1 MTKPLFFTLL
11 LTLAFSANA
20 KEVIQYDWL
29 TMGKKSGEHI
39 VTIKD
44 DKSIEAT
51 FEFNDRGRGPK
62 VKELLTFDPKGDITS
77 QRISGNSYMGAKIDE
92 VYRVT
97 NKEFVW
103 KNTQESGSR
112 KIKANQFYIAADGT
126 PFNLELIIKAIDRT
140 DSGRLELLPSGTA
153 SYDTLLST
161 EVSKGSE
168 KQIVKLLALNGM
180 GFGPSFLWV
189 SEGNKLFALAY
200 GWMGLTPQGWGENLE
215 KLQALQDKAEFDYNK
230 KLAAKNSELL
240 KGITLIQNVNIY
252 TATESSLI
260 KESQIAIKN
269 GKILAIGAKAVG
281 IKADK
286 VIDGKGRT
294 LMPGL
299 WDMHAHIQMGD
310 GLLNIANGVTSVRD
324 LANDHE
330 QLMKTTE
337 VFQSG
342 EVIGPSIY
350 RGGFI
355 DQKSPF
361 SAPTGK
367 LAESLEDAL
376 KFIDWY
382 AERGYQQIKIYSSIT
397 PDWVKPI
404 AERVHQHGMRLSGHI
419 PSYMTAE
426 KAVKDG
432 FDEIQ
437 HINMVFLNFLAGP
450 KDDTRTPVRFK
461 LVAEKAGSLN
471 LDSKAVNDFIALL
484 KQKGTVVDPT
494 VTIFHSM
501 FLNKA
506 GELDPGYAMIADHLP
521 ANVARGFLAAEMDI
535 NADNEKQYSDSAEAL
550 LKMIKKLYDAGIPL
564 VAGTDAI
571 VGFTL
576 HREMELYAK
585 AGIPNDAVL
594 KIVTVNSARIAGQ
607 KNVGTIEVGMN
618 ADLILLEG
626 NPLQDISAVRK
637 VAMTIK
643 GDKAYRSEQLFNAIG
658 IKPFVIY

>member
-1 MTKPLFFTLL
+1 M
-11 LTLAFSANA
+11 LT
-20 KEVIQYDWL
+20 
-29 TMGKKSGEHI
+29 
-39 VTIKD
+39 
-44 DKSIEAT
+44 
-51 FEFNDRGRGPK
+51 
-62 VKELLTFDPKGDITS
+62 
-77 QRISGNSYMGAKIDE
+77 
-92 VYRVT
+92 
-97 NKEFVW
+97 
-103 KNTQESGSR
+103 
-112 KIKANQFYIAADGT
+112 
-126 PFNLELIIKAIDRT
+126 
-140 DSGRLELLPSGTA
+140 
-153 SYDTLLST
+153 T
-161 EVSKGSE
+161 EVTKAQE
-168 KQIVKLLALNGM
+168 KRNVKLLALNGL

-189 SEGNKLFALAY
+189 DENHQLFALAY
-200 GWMGLTPQGWGENLE
+200 SWMGLTPEGWGNSLK
-215 KLQALQDKAEFDYNK
+215 KLQALQDKAEFEFNK
-230 KLAAKNSELL
+230 QLATKNSIALN
-240 KGITLIQNVNIY
+240 GVTVINNVDIF
-252 TATESSLI
+252 TAKDNQLI
-260 KESQIAIKN
+260 KNTSIAIEN
-269 GKILAIGAKAVG
+269 GKILAIGKKVKS

-324 LANDHE
+324 LANDHA
-330 QLMKTTE
+330 QLMQTIE
-337 VFQSG
+337 VFNSG

-367 LAESLEDAL
+367 LAETLEEAL
-376 KFIDWY
+376 KYVDWY

-397 PDWVKPI
+397 PEWVKPI

-461 LVAEKAGSLN
+461 LVAEEAGSLDLN
-471 LDSKAVNDFIALL
+471 SKAVNDFIELL
-484 KQKGTVVDPT
+484 KKRKTVVDPT

-521 ANVARGFLAAEMDI
+521 ANVARGFLAAEMEI
-535 NADNEKQYSDSAEAL
+535 TADNEQRYADSANAL
-550 LKMIKKLYDAGIPL
+550 LMMIKKLYDAGVPL

-576 HREMELYAK
+576 HRELELYAK
-585 AGIPNDAVL
+585 AGIPNYDVL
-594 KIVTVNSARIAGQ
+594 KIATINSARIAGQ
-607 KNVGTIEVGMN
+607 KDVGTIEEGMI
-618 ADLILLEG
+618 ADLILLDG
-626 NPLQDISAVRK
+626 NPLEDISHIRS

-643 GDKAYRSEQLFNAIG
+643 GNNLYRSDQLFESIG
-658 IKPFVIY
+658 IKPFVRF